1 MNVKKMFAATAGMLI
16 VASSLPVS
24 VLGAASYSDEL
35 QGAYNYAYSKGITTM
50 SSIDNAN
57 MYGELTRGQLAK
69 MISNW
74 AEKELGTKADETKV
88 CSFADAQT
96 AEGDLAAYVKKACQM
111 GLMGQG
117 ITSFRPNDKVTR
129 GEFGTTLSR
138 AIWGE
143 KNNGGT
149 PYYTNHLQAL
159 KDKGIMTKIENPS
172 QMEIRGYVM
181 LMLERTSKS
190 GVNKEAKC
198 NDPLV
203 TLACTMGSATCP
215 AECKKGDSRPDVN
228 TDTKA
233 GDLTVSVTNK
243 TDNVVS
249 IPGTATVLLGKVK
262 FGGSQKINLA
272 SVTVSRVGLGDNS
285 LIKNVWFERNGQRV
299 SNKANITADNEAV
312 IRFNNGFVV
321 EANET
326 LDFVVELQDSTGGEY
341 AFKIVKVDS
350 SAKNVSINPDTT
362 STFRT
367 TEYRVAQLEV
377 GTLNYVGVDRN
388 GDQQFETAEYR
399 INGNNAYD
407 LGKFTFYNES
417 PVKEDRVIRLQNL
430 NFRNVKGGDLNN
442 FKDWTLLR
450 DGKKIEAKATVDGKY
465 LTFSFADKIE
475 ASKTAVYTV
484 MGVPTAV
491 ELTDGDQYQLELR
504 NSGDIVAV
512 EEGKSDVGFRVS
524 PYSEY
529 LTTNVSNTTNTIA
542 TMCQKYQFNAKPKED
557 RRTGLSLTKKVYSSN
572 AGVETV
578 NQWTLKGGIKYYD
591 GNGVLQ
597 SPTIATTDFPSP
609 AAPTAEA
616 VATTQLNTL
625 VDALDGATPTVNT
638 QLQAKCINEL
648 ASNRSTTPA
657 QNYAKS
663 ALKTHWDAVA
673 GKFVTIKGGN
683 LILTKDAKFP
693 DAVTAG
699 EGYSNV
705 VLAKGKMNISQ
716 GVKLSRLVLTR
727 RTGSVDL
734 DKVFQRAWIVVGGK
748 KFSASQGQA
757 TGIYPDSLVFD
768 TDFYINKGEHDVELV
783 VNMTKNA
790 RTAAGTNPVELN
802 PIKWTDFAQ
811 NQSNYV
817 NGEET
822 NLNLAKDGIGQLNVS
837 KLFVQASSISL
848 SKTSTADDTRVV
860 AGNSDTVTLFEGK
873 LTNTLANNADLDNL
887 VLTLRGNVATK
898 FANVWVEINGNA
910 VSSTVPLNVGTTDT
924 EIKVPSLSSTVK
936 PNETV
941 TLTLKALV
949 DGNLA
954 DGNEMNGTL
963 YVTAMSDGNRVQS
976 TDIVLSK
983 LKIVGAGSTN
993 ILAGDAGRNSVVLV
1007 NAPEADIAT
1016 TVFAVRNDSQTLS
1029 SVKFVYKASNA
1040 ADLPNIKLRNVEVL
1054 YKDANDRN
1062 ATWTT
1067 LARVG
1072 RFEEHNGT
1080 YAANAFTAGA
1090 GTSREVSV
1098 AIQPTSFTA
1107 GKNYQLA
1114 IRGSFENYRT
1124 NNAPI
1129 MEIEGIKLGF
1139 PSISAYTDITTNN
1152 KRLISVAKPVLSV
1165 KEGSKLSV
1173 DGSHSFTLLVTKD
1186 SNLNGSIKVTGVV
1199 TEEFVGGTWTV

>member
-215 AECKKGDSRPDVN
+215 AECKKGDSRPDVD

-388 GDQQFETAEYR
+388 GNQQFETAEYR

-529 LTTNVSNTTNTIA
+529 LTTNVSNTTNNIS
-542 TMCQKYQFNAKPKED
+542 TMCQKYQFNAKAVAD
-557 RRTGLSLTKKVYSSN
+557 RVSEKAPVGTHGTVVG
-572 AGVETV
+572 GVSTFDQYRIEGTVTYYDINGSKQTRTV
-578 NQWTLKGGIKYYD
+578 N
-591 GNGVLQ
+591 
-597 SPTIATTDFPSP
+597 TIYP
-609 AAPTAEA
+609 AAP
-616 VATTQLNTL
+616 
-625 VDALDGATPTVNT
+625 GTPTTPAQASSQLRTLLTTEDTTYNT
-638 QLQAKCINEL
+638 ADLMPKCINEM
-648 ASNRSTTPA
+648 ANSRSTTPA

-727 RTGSVDL
+727 KTGSVDL

-757 TGIYPDSLVFD
+757 TGINPDSLVFD

-822 NLNLAKDGIGQLNVS
+822 NLNLQKDGIGQLNVS

-963 YVTAMSDGNRVQS
+963 YVTAMSHGNRVQS

-983 LKIVGAGSTN
+983 LKIVGQGSTN
-993 ILAGDAGRNSVVLV
+993 VLAGDAGRNSVVLV

-1072 RFEEHNGT
+1072 RFEEHDGT
-1080 YAANAFTAGA
+1080 YATHAFTAGP

-1107 GKNYQLA
+1107 GKNYNLA
-1114 IRGSFENYRT
+1114 IRGSFENYGT
-1124 NNAPI
+1124 HNAPI
-1129 MEIEGIKLGF
+1129 MVIEGVKLGF
-1139 PSISAYTDITTNN
+1139 PSISTYTDITTNN

-1165 KEGSKLSV
+1165 KQGSKIST
-1173 DGSHSFTLLVTKD
+1173 DHNHSFTLVVSKD
-1186 SNLNGSIKVTGVV
+1186 SNLNGSIKVTGVE
-1199 TEEFVGGTWTV
+1199 TEKFVAGAWVA